1 MAKTRSLL
9 LEFETDEVGR
19 LARENKAERSA
30 LIKAFTDPSDIVRER
45 ALIAAVD
52 LADPTVVIDVT
63 KALAD
68 DVSDVRIAAAQALAF
83 YHQPRTIPD
92 LIKGLKDENPWVRSH
107 CAAGLS
113 KLLNGPIWARVSAND
128 VEKLVEDFPDMEE
141 EEINRFLTSIK
152 MKPSAVDRYMN
163 WRSQGFDIEIDITSL
178 TEELERAP
186 ILLSGEAAASIDAP
200 KMIGVSDEVEEILS
214 ELPDELR
221 ESLPSEDLRRLT
233 PASARELVQNLK
245 VSTPS
250 EKPKKKKAVKV
261 RKVKKVRKKAKPTAY
276 EELIER
282 LPAEVRR
289 EVGDETLSA
298 LSVDEL
304 EALLSS
310 TSENEPEVT
319 EIEVEQV
326 EEVDPRLDTLIEKY
340 GKEKADLL
348 INIPDVMLEGI
359 PEEQI
364 EEMDL
369 ETLKGLTQALEP
381 RD

>member
-1 MAKTRSLL
+1 LAKTRSLL

-19 LARENKAERSA
+19 LARENKVERSA

-52 LADPTVVIDVT
+52 MADPTVVIDVA

-68 DVSDVRIAAAQALAF
+68 EVSDVRIAAAQALAF

-92 LIKGLKDENPWVRSH
+92 LIKGLKDDNTWVRSH

-113 KLLNGPIWARVSAND
+113 KLLNGPIWARVSEND

-141 EEINRFLTSIK
+141 EEINRFLTSLK
-152 MKPSAVDRYMN
+152 MKPFAVDRYMN
-163 WRSQGFDIEIDITSL
+163 WRSQGFDIEIDISSL
-178 TEELERAP
+178 TEELEGAP
-186 ILLSGEAAASIDAP
+186 ILLSEEAAATIDAP
-200 KMIGVSDEVEEILS
+200 RIGGVSEEVEEILS
-214 ELPDELR
+214 ELPDEIQ
-221 ESLPSEDLRRLT
+221 ESLPPEDLKRLT
-233 PASARELVQNLK
+233 PTSARELVQKLK
-245 VSTPS
+245 VSMPS

-261 RKVKKVRKKAKPTAY
+261 RKVKKVRKKKKLTAQ

-282 LPAEVRR
+282 LPIEVRK
-289 EVGDETLSA
+289 EVGDETLAA

-310 TSENEPEVT
+310 TSEI
-319 EIEVEQV
+319 EIEEEQV
-326 EEVDPRLDTLIEKY
+326 ETELIEEVDPRMDTFIEKY
-340 GKEKADLL
+340 GKEKAQLL
-348 INIPDVMLEGI
+348 ISIPDVMLEGI

-364 EEMDL
+364 AEMDL

-381 RD
+381 RE

>member
-1 MAKTRSLL
+1 M
-9 LEFETDEVGR
+9 EFETDEVGR

>member
-19 LARENKAERSA
+19 LARENKVERSA

-52 LADPTVVIDVT
+52 MADPTVVIDVA

-68 DVSDVRIAAAQALAF
+68 EVSDVRIAAAQALAF

-92 LIKGLKDENPWVRSH
+92 LIKGLKDDNTWVRSH

-113 KLLNGPIWARVSAND
+113 KLLNGPIWARVSEND

-141 EEINRFLTSIK
+141 EEINRFLTSLK
-152 MKPSAVDRYMN
+152 MKPFAVDRYMN
-163 WRSQGFDIEIDITSL
+163 WRSQGFDIEIDISSL
-178 TEELERAP
+178 TEELEGAP
-186 ILLSGEAAASIDAP
+186 ILLSEEAAATIDAP
-200 KMIGVSDEVEEILS
+200 RIGGVSEEVEEILS
-214 ELPDELR
+214 ELPDEIQ
-221 ESLPSEDLRRLT
+221 ESLPPEDLKRLT
-233 PASARELVQNLK
+233 PTSARELVQKLK
-245 VSTPS
+245 VSMPS

-261 RKVKKVRKKAKPTAY
+261 RKVKKVRKKKKLTAQ

-282 LPAEVRR
+282 LPIEVRK
-289 EVGDETLSA
+289 EVGDETLAA

-310 TSENEPEVT
+310 TSEI
-319 EIEVEQV
+319 EIEEEQV
-326 EEVDPRLDTLIEKY
+326 ETELIEEVDPRMDTFIEKY
-340 GKEKADLL
+340 GKEKAQLL
-348 INIPDVMLEGI
+348 ISIPDVMLEGI

-364 EEMDL
+364 AEMDL

-381 RD
+381 RE

>member
-1 MAKTRSLL
+1 LAKTRSLL

-19 LARENKAERSA
+19 LARENKVERSA
-30 LIKAFTDPSDIVRER
+30 LIKAFADPSDIVRER

-52 LADPTVVIDVT
+52 MADPTVVIDVA

-68 DVSDVRIAAAQALAF
+68 EVSDVRIAAAQALAF

-92 LIKGLKDENPWVRSH
+92 LIKGLKDDNTWVRSH

-113 KLLNGPIWARVSAND
+113 KLLNGPIWARVSEND

-141 EEINRFLTSIK
+141 EEINRFLTSLK
-152 MKPSAVDRYMN
+152 MKPFAVDRYMN
-163 WRSQGFDIEIDITSL
+163 WRSQGFDIEIDISSL
-178 TEELERAP
+178 TEELEGAP
-186 ILLSGEAAASIDAP
+186 ILLSEEAAATIDAP
-200 KMIGVSDEVEEILS
+200 RIGGVSEEVEEILS
-214 ELPDELR
+214 ELPDEIQ
-221 ESLPSEDLRRLT
+221 ESLPPEDLKRLT
-233 PASARELVQNLK
+233 PTSARELVQKLK
-245 VSTPS
+245 VSMPS

-261 RKVKKVRKKAKPTAY
+261 RKVKKVRKKKKLTAQ

-282 LPAEVRR
+282 LPIEVRK
-289 EVGDETLSA
+289 EVGDETLAA

-310 TSENEPEVT
+310 TSEI
-319 EIEVEQV
+319 EIEEEQV
-326 EEVDPRLDTLIEKY
+326 ETELIEEVDPRMDTFIEKY
-340 GKEKADLL
+340 GKEKAQLL
-348 INIPDVMLEGI
+348 ISIPDVMLEGI

-364 EEMDL
+364 AEMDL

-381 RD
+381 RE